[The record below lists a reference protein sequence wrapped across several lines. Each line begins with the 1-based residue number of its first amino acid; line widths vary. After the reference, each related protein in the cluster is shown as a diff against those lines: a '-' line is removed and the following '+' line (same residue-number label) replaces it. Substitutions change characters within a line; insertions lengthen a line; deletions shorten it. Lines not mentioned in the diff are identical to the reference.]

1 MAISSKVEEI
11 VLELTKTVGNIYDAL
26 NYGIG
31 NVDTPGSSIFEINN
45 LLSMANTGFPYFG
58 ILETA
63 PLGCDTTYDITYDPY
78 YVTVRSGQLA
88 YNGSVINLQPQKI
101 PLKKEWSKNYSES
114 GFGASYKY
122 GLTLG
127 LPIAEAQKA
136 TQTWATTVSTTCL
149 SGTNILFVKDATI
162 AVSLG
167 FPIQAFVGNYL
178 ITFSNV
184 TDDLTGLIVDP
195 SYYNGSSF
203 GTLPATYYL
212 DNPVTFL
219 FQPRVKYIT
228 GFPVLETSEN
238 VNTFDYFPP
247 LPQSWI
253 PISKVMV
260 KNPENPIVVDSGTG
274 LTRTIVDM
282 PTDISTY
289 QILGDSSDKS
299 LIVQSCIEANN
310 ALTDYKSND
319 YVRGTV
325 SAVYRYLSTVSS
337 NSGISN
343 RELLATQPFRKTEF
357 YSKGT
362 SFSGLERFELPYN
375 FAKAYFETIGT
386 DVQHT
391 FAIFRGDLITY
402 NAAIG
407 SSNMAAATG
416 LTTEVIPCS
425 NYISSLSSGT
435 QIYGVTI
442 VYNISTDE
450 YVESIPVYSNLVSSN
465 FTSSNYLV
473 ELNWSGAGITNPLF
487 YHVYKKPQLSSDLIE
502 RKLTNINEIQYPSYN
517 TMTTIEDDTDLLLR
531 NGITAFK
538 ITPNEDCFIGGVSLK
553 LKYIAGGQSIG
564 SGTTG
569 LSLSIFSAT
578 GSTPTPNGIITSSS
592 IIRNSDILQGTNEYT
607 VKFDNGVN
615 LEQGTSYWLMVN
627 KPSDFTTGL
636 GSTNLFTRVISGS
649 SGQGLT
655 SINSGSSWTGT
666 GGTAYYKF
674 RGYLDSGNI
683 SGDILR
689 RGIKLTNRIA
699 LQPSKLSVYV
709 PFVDDL
715 TVSNVVFNGSTTGI
729 ATTDDQTIKNDLVV
743 TVIAKNGEN
752 GELTTL
758 STTVPKGTSR
768 NQRFALGND
777 LQVFDRIVD
786 AYVTPGTDLTRINN
800 GPILWDIY
808 DLITIETTP

>member
-31 NVDTPGSSIFEINN
+31 DVDTPGSSIFEINN

-78 YVTVRSGQLA
+78 YVTVGSGQVA

-101 PLKKEWSKNYSES
+101 PLKKEWSKNYSTG

-122 GLTLG
+122 GVTLG
-127 LPIAEAQKA
+127 LPITEVQKA
-136 TQTWATTVSTTCL
+136 TKTWATTVSTTSV
-149 SGTNILFVKDATI
+149 SGTSILYVKDATI
-162 AVSLG
+162 AINLG

-212 DNPVTFL
+212 DNPITFF

-253 PISKVMV
+253 PISKVML

-289 QILGDSSDKS
+289 QILGDSTDKN
-299 LIVQSCIEANN
+299 LIIQSCNEAND
-310 ALTDYKSND
+310 ALAVYKLNN
-319 YVRGTV
+319 YVRNTV
-325 SAVYRYLSTVSS
+325 SAVYSYLSTVSS
-337 NSGISN
+337 NSGVTD

-375 FAKAYFETIGT
+375 FAEAYYETVGA

-407 SSNMAAATG
+407 SSNTAAATG
-416 LTTEVIPCS
+416 FTTEVIPCS
-425 NYISSLSSGT
+425 NYISSLSAGT

-442 VYNISTDE
+442 VYNISIDE

-502 RKLTNINEIQYPSYN
+502 RRLTNINEIQYPPDN
-517 TMTTIEDDTDLLLR
+517 TMTTIQDNTDLLLR
-531 NGITAFK
+531 NGLTAFK
-538 ITPNEDCFIGGVSLK
+538 ITPKENCFVGGVTLK
-553 LKYIAGGQSIG
+553 LKYTAGGQLTG

-592 IIRNSDILQGTNEYT
+592 MIRNSDIQQGTNEYT
-607 VKFDNGVN
+607 VKFDDGVN
-615 LEQGTSYWLMVN
+615 LYQGTSYWLMVN
-627 KPSDFTTGL
+627 KPVDFTTGL
-636 GSTNLFTRVISGS
+636 GSTDLYTRIISGG

-674 RGYLDSGNI
+674 RGYLDNGNI
-683 SGDILR
+683 PGDILR
-689 RGIKLTNRIA
+689 RGVKLTNRIA
-699 LQPSKLSVYV
+699 LEPSKLSVYV
-709 PFVDDL
+709 PYVEDL
-715 TVSNVVFNGSTTGI
+715 TISNVVFNGSTTGI

-752 GELTTL
+752 GEPTTL
-758 STTVPKGTSR
+758 TTTVPKGTMR
-768 NQRFALGND
+768 NQRFSLGND
-777 LQVFDRIVD
+777 LQVFDRVID

>member
-31 NVDTPGSSIFEINN
+31 DIDTPGSSIFEINN

-63 PLGCDTTYDITYDPY
+63 PLGCDTTYDIAFDPY
-78 YVTVRSGQLA
+78 YVTVRSGQVA

-101 PLKKEWSKNYSES
+101 PLKKEWSKNYSS
-114 GFGASYKY
+114 GGFGSSYKY
-122 GLTLG
+122 GVTLG
-127 LPIAEAQKA
+127 LPISEVKKA
-136 TQTWATTVSTTCL
+136 TQTWATTVSETCL
-149 SGTNILFVKDATI
+149 AGTNVLLVKDASI
-162 AVSLG
+162 AVNLG

-178 ITFSNV
+178 ISFSGVN
-184 TDDLTGLIVDP
+184 DDLTGLIVDP

-228 GFPVLETSEN
+228 GFPVLESSEN

-253 PISKVMV
+253 PVSKVMV
-260 KNPENPIVVDSGTG
+260 RNPEDPVVVDSGTG
-274 LTRTIVDM
+274 LTRTIVDI

-289 QILGDSSDKS
+289 QILGDSADKS
-299 LIVQSCIEANN
+299 LIIQSCNEAND
-310 ALTDYKSND
+310 ALLSYQSND
-319 YVRGTV
+319 YVRNTII
-325 SAVYRYLSTVSS
+325 AVNRYISTISS
-337 NSGISN
+337 NANLSD
-343 RELLATQPFRKTEF
+343 RELLSTQPFRKTEF

-362 SFSGLERFELPYN
+362 SFSGLERFEFPYN
-375 FAKAYFETIGT
+375 FAKAQYETLGS

-391 FAIFRGDLITY
+391 FALFRGDLITY

-407 SSNMAAATG
+407 SSNTAAATG
-416 LTTEVIPCS
+416 FTNQVIPCS

-465 FTSSNYLV
+465 YTSSNYLV
-473 ELNWSGAGITNPLF
+473 ELTWTGAGITNPLF

-517 TMTTIEDDTDLLLR
+517 TMTSITDDTDLLLR
-531 NGITAFK
+531 NGLNAFK

-553 LKYIAGGQSIG
+553 FKYVAGGQSTG
-564 SGTTG
+564 TGTTG
-569 LSLSIFSAT
+569 LTISIFSAT
-578 GSTPTPNGIITSSS
+578 GSTPTPNGMITSSS
-592 IIRNSDILQGTNEYT
+592 VLRNSDIQQGTNEYT
-607 VKFDNGVN
+607 IKFSSGTN
-615 LEQGTSYWLMVN
+615 LEQGTTYWLMIN
-627 KPSDFTTGL
+627 KPSDFATGL
-636 GSTNLFTRVISGS
+636 GSTSLFTRVIAGS

-655 SINSGSSWTGT
+655 SINSGTTWTGT
-666 GGTAYYKF
+666 GGTAFYKF
-674 RGYLDSGNI
+674 RGYMDDGNI
-683 SGDILR
+683 AGEILR

-699 LQPSKLSVYV
+699 LEPRRLSVYV
-709 PFVDDL
+709 PNVEDL

-743 TVIAKNGEN
+743 TVVAQNGEN
-752 GELTTL
+752 GEPTTL
-758 STTVPKGTSR
+758 TTTVPKGTVR
-768 NQRFALGND
+768 DQRFALGND
-777 LQVFDRIVD
+777 LQLFDRVID
-786 AYVTPGTDLTRINN
+786 AYVSPGSSLTRINN

>member
-78 YVTVRSGQLA
+78 YVTVRSGQVA

-101 PLKKEWSKNYSES
+101 PLKKEWSKNYSTS

-122 GLTLG
+122 GVTLG
-127 LPIAEAQKA
+127 LPIAEVQKA

-167 FPIQAFVGNYL
+167 FPLQAFVGSYL

-260 KNPENPIVVDSGTG
+260 KNPENPVVVDSGTG

-282 PTDISTY
+282 PTEISTY
-289 QILGDSSDKS
+289 QILGDSTDKN
-299 LIVQSCIEANN
+299 LIIQSCIEANN

-319 YVRGTV
+319 YVRSTV

-337 NSGISN
+337 NSGVTN

-375 FAKAYFETIGT
+375 FAKAYYETIGSDT
-386 DVQHT
+386 QHT
-391 FAIFRGDLITY
+391 FAVFRGDLITY

-435 QIYGVTI
+435 QIYGVSI

-487 YHVYKKPQLSSDLIE
+487 YNVYKKPQLSSDLIE

-517 TMTTIEDDTDLLLR
+517 TMTTVEDDTDLLLR

-553 LKYIAGGQSIG
+553 FKYIAGGQSIG

-569 LSLSIFSAT
+569 LSVSIYSAT
-578 GSTPTPNGIITSSS
+578 GSTPTPNGMITSSS
-592 IIRNSDILQGTNEYT
+592 VVRNADIQQGTNEYT
-607 VKFDNGVN
+607 VKFDNGAN

-666 GGTAYYKF
+666 GGTAYYKL

-743 TVIAKNGEN
+743 TVIAKNGES

-758 STTVPKGTSR
+758 TTTVPKGTSR

>member
-31 NVDTPGSSIFEINN
+31 DIDTPGSSIFEINN

-63 PLGCDTTYDITYDPY
+63 PLGCDTTYDIAFDPY
-78 YVTVRSGQLA
+78 YVTVRSGQVA

-101 PLKKEWSKNYSES
+101 PLKKEWSKNYSS
-114 GFGASYKY
+114 GGFGSSYKY
-122 GLTLG
+122 GVTLG
-127 LPIAEAQKA
+127 LPISEVKKA
-136 TQTWATTVSTTCL
+136 TQTWATTVSETCL
-149 SGTNILFVKDATI
+149 AGTNVLLVKDASI
-162 AVSLG
+162 AVNLG

-178 ITFSNV
+178 ISFSGVN
-184 TDDLTGLIVDP
+184 DDLTGLIVDP

-228 GFPVLETSEN
+228 GFPVLESSEN

-253 PISKVMV
+253 PVSKVMV
-260 KNPENPIVVDSGTG
+260 RNPEDPVVVDSGTG
-274 LTRTIVDM
+274 LTRTIVDI

-289 QILGDSSDKS
+289 QILGDSADKS
-299 LIVQSCIEANN
+299 LIIQSCNEAND
-310 ALTDYKSND
+310 ALLSYQSND
-319 YVRGTV
+319 YVRNTII
-325 SAVYRYLSTVSS
+325 AVNRYISTISS
-337 NSGISN
+337 NANLSD
-343 RELLATQPFRKTEF
+343 RELLSTQPFRKTEF

-362 SFSGLERFELPYN
+362 SFSGLERFEFPYN
-375 FAKAYFETIGT
+375 FAKAQYETLGS

-391 FAIFRGDLITY
+391 FALFRGDLITY

-407 SSNMAAATG
+407 SSNTAAATG
-416 LTTEVIPCS
+416 FTNQVIPCS

-465 FTSSNYLV
+465 YTSSNYLV
-473 ELNWSGAGITNPLF
+473 ELTWTGAGITNPLF

-517 TMTTIEDDTDLLLR
+517 TMSSITDDTDLLLR
-531 NGITAFK
+531 NGLNAFK
-538 ITPNEDCFIGGVSLK
+538 ITPNENCFIGGVSLK
-553 LKYIAGGQSIG
+553 FKYVAGGQSTG
-564 SGTTG
+564 TGTTG
-569 LSLSIFSAT
+569 LTISIFSAT
-578 GSTPTPNGIITSSS
+578 GSTPTPNGMITSSS
-592 IIRNSDILQGTNEYT
+592 VLRNSDIQQGTNEYT
-607 VKFDNGVN
+607 IKFSSGTN
-615 LEQGTSYWLMVN
+615 LEQGTTYWLMIN
-627 KPSDFTTGL
+627 KPSDFATGL
-636 GSTNLFTRVISGS
+636 GSTSLFTRVIAGS

-655 SINSGSSWTGT
+655 SINSGTTWTGT

-674 RGYLDSGNI
+674 RGYMDDGNI
-683 SGDILR
+683 AGEILR

-699 LQPSKLSVYV
+699 LEPRRLSVYV
-709 PFVDDL
+709 PNVEDL

-743 TVIAKNGEN
+743 TVVAQNGEN
-752 GELTTL
+752 GEPTTL
-758 STTVPKGTSR
+758 TTTVPKGTAR
-768 NQRFALGND
+768 DQRFALGND
-777 LQVFDRIVD
+777 LQLFDRVID
-786 AYVTPGTDLTRINN
+786 AYVSPGSSLTRINN

>member
-31 NVDTPGSSIFEINN
+31 DVDTPGSSIFEINN
-45 LLSMANTGFPYFG
+45 LLYMANTGFPYFG

-63 PLGCDTTYDITYDPY
+63 PLGCDTTYDIAFDPY
-78 YVTVRSGQLA
+78 YVTVRSGQVA

-101 PLKKEWSKNYSES
+101 PLKKEWSKNYSAG
-114 GFGASYKY
+114 GFGSSYKY
-122 GLTLG
+122 GVTLG
-127 LPIAEAQKA
+127 LPIAEVQKA
-136 TQTWATTVSTTCL
+136 TQVWATTVSDTCL
-149 SGTNILFVKDATI
+149 AGTNVLLVKDSTI
-162 AVSLG
+162 AINLG

-178 ITFSNV
+178 ITFSGVN
-184 TDDLTGLIVDP
+184 DDLTGLIVDP

-228 GFPVLETSEN
+228 GFPVLESSEN
-238 VNTFDYFPP
+238 VSTFDYFPP
-247 LPQSWI
+247 LPKSWI

-260 KNPENPIVVDSGTG
+260 KNPEDPVVVDSGTG

-289 QILGDSSDKS
+289 QILGDSSDKN
-299 LIVQSCIEANN
+299 LIIQSCNQANDS
-310 ALTDYKSND
+310 LSVYQSND
-319 YVRGTV
+319 YVKNTV
-325 SAVYRYLSTVSS
+325 SAVYRYLSTVSA

-343 RELLATQPFRKTEF
+343 RALLATQPFRKTEF

-375 FAKAYFETIGT
+375 FAKAYYETIGS

-407 SSNMAAATG
+407 SDNTA
-416 LTTEVIPCS
+416 V
-425 NYISSLSSGT
+425 
-435 QIYGVTI
+435 
-442 VYNISTDE
+442 
-450 YVESIPVYSNLVSSN
+450 VSSN
-465 FTSSNYLV
+465 YTNSNYLV
-473 ELNWSGAGITNPLF
+473 ELNWTGAGITNPLF

-502 RKLTNINEIQYPSYN
+502 RKLTNTNEIQYPPYN
-517 TMTTIEDDTDLLLR
+517 TMTTVTDDTDLILR
-531 NGITAFK
+531 NGLTAFK
-538 ITPNEDCFIGGVSLK
+538 ITPNQDCFVGGVTLK
-553 LKYIAGGQSIG
+553 FKYTAGGQSTG

-569 LSLSIFSAT
+569 LSVSIYSAT
-578 GSTPTPNGIITSSS
+578 GSTPTPNGMITSAAV
-592 IIRNSDILQGTNEYT
+592 IRNSDILQGTNEYT
-607 VKFDNGVN
+607 VKFSNGAN
-615 LEQGTSYWLMVN
+615 LEQGTSYWLVIN

-636 GSTNLFTRVISGS
+636 GSTSLFTRIVAGG

-674 RGYLDSGNI
+674 RGYLDDGNI
-683 SGDILR
+683 PGEILR

-699 LQPSKLSVYV
+699 LQASNT
-709 PFVDDL
+709 L
-715 TVSNVVFNGSTTGI
+715 T
-729 ATTDDQTIKNDLVV
+729 
-743 TVIAKNGEN
+743 
-752 GELTTL
+752 
-758 STTVPKGTSR
+758 TTVPKGTPR
-768 NQRFALGND
+768 NQRFSLGNE
-777 LQVFDRIVD
+777 LQVFDRVID

>member
-45 LLSMANTGFPYFG
+45 LLSMASSGFPYFG
-58 ILETA
+58 VLETA
-63 PLGCDTTYDITYDPY
+63 PLGLETTYDITYDPY
-78 YVTVRSGQLA
+78 YVTVRSGQVA
-88 YNGSVINLQPQKI
+88 YNGSIFNLQPQKI
-101 PLKKEWSKNYSES
+101 PLRKDWSKDYTNG
-114 GFGASYKY
+114 GFGSSYKY
-122 GLTLG
+122 GVTLG
-127 LPIAEAQKA
+127 LPISEVKKA
-136 TQTWATTVSTTCL
+136 AQTWATTVSQTCL
-149 SGTNILFVKDATI
+149 SGTNILYVKDATI
-162 AVSLG
+162 AVNLG

-184 TDDLTGLIVDP
+184 TDDLTGLIIDP

-219 FQPRVKYIT
+219 FQPKVKYIT
-228 GFPVLETSEN
+228 GFPVLEASEN

-247 LPQSWI
+247 LPNSWI

-260 KNPENPIVVDSGTG
+260 KNPEDPVVVDSGTG

-289 QILGDSSDKS
+289 QILGDSDDKN
-299 LIVQSCIEANN
+299 LIIQSCNEANN
-310 ALTDYKSND
+310 ALESYKSND
-319 YVRGTV
+319 YVRNTV
-325 SAVYRYLSTVSS
+325 SSVYRYLSTVSS
-337 NSGISN
+337 NAGLSN
-343 RELLATQPFRKTEF
+343 RELLASQPFRKTEF

-375 FAKAYFETIGT
+375 FAKAYYETIGS

-391 FAIFRGDLITY
+391 FAVFRGDLITY

-407 SSNMAAATG
+407 STNTASATG
-416 LTTEVIPCS
+416 FTNQVIPCS

-435 QIYGVTI
+435 QIYGITT

-450 YVESIPVYSNLVSSN
+450 YVESIPVYSNLISSN
-465 FTSSNYLV
+465 YTTSNYLV
-473 ELNWSGAGITNPLF
+473 ELNWTGAGVTNALF
-487 YHVYKKPQLSSDLIE
+487 YNIYKKPQLNSDLIE
-502 RKLTNINEIQYPSYN
+502 RKLTNVNEIQYPAYN
-517 TMTTIEDDTDLLLR
+517 TMISVSDDTDLILN
-531 NGITAFK
+531 NGLTAFK
-538 ITPNEDCFIGGVSLK
+538 ISPLESCYVGGVSIK
-553 LKYIAGGQSIG
+553 LKYTAGGQSTG
-564 SGTTG
+564 SGSTG
-569 LSLSIFSAT
+569 ITLAIYSAT
-578 GSTPTPNGIITSSS
+578 GSTPTPNGMLTSPA
-592 IIRNSDILQGTNEYT
+592 IIRNSDIQQGTNEYT
-607 VKFDNGVN
+607 VKFDTGVN
-615 LEQGTSYWLMVN
+615 LIQGNSYWLMID
-627 KPSDFTTGL
+627 KPSSFTTAI
-636 GSTNLFTRVISGS
+636 GSTSLYTRVISGS

-674 RGYLDSGNI
+674 RGYLDDGNI
-683 SGDILR
+683 AGEILR
-689 RGIKLTNRIA
+689 RGVKLTNRIA
-699 LQPSKLSVYV
+699 LEPRKLSVYV
-709 PFVDDL
+709 PNVEDL

-743 TVIAKNGEN
+743 TVTAQNGES
-752 GELTTL
+752 GTPTVLTT
-758 STTVPKGTSR
+758 TIPKGTAR
-768 NQRFALGND
+768 DQRFALGND
-777 LQVFDRIVD
+777 LQLFDRVLD
-786 AYVTPGTDLTRINN
+786 VYVTPGTNLTRINN

>member
-31 NVDTPGSSIFEINN
+31 DVDTPGSSIFEINN
-45 LLSMANTGFPYFG
+45 LLSMANTGYPYFG
-58 ILETA
+58 VLETA
-63 PLGCDTTYDITYDPY
+63 PLGLETTYDITYDPY
-78 YVTVRSGQLA
+78 YVTVRSGQVA
-88 YNGSVINLQPQKI
+88 YNGSIFNLQPQKI
-101 PLKKEWSKNYSES
+101 PLKKEWSKDYTNG
-114 GFGASYKY
+114 GFGSSYKY
-122 GLTLG
+122 GVTLG
-127 LPIAEAQKA
+127 LPISEVKKA
-136 TQTWATTVSTTCL
+136 TQTWVTTVSETCL
-149 SGTNILFVKDATI
+149 SGTTILYVKDTSI
-162 AVSLG
+162 ASNLG

-178 ITFSNV
+178 ITFSGISN
-184 TDDLTGLIVDP
+184 DALGLVVDP

-238 VNTFDYFPP
+238 VLTFDYFPP

-253 PISKVMV
+253 PIGKVMI
-260 KNPENPIVVDSGTG
+260 KNPEDPVVVDSGTG
-274 LTRTIVDM
+274 LTRTVVDM

-299 LIVQSCIEANN
+299 LIIQSCTEANN
-310 ALTDYKSND
+310 SLLSYKTND
-319 YVRGTV
+319 YVRNTV
-325 SAVYRYLSTVSS
+325 SSVYRYLSTVSS
-337 NSGISN
+337 NSGLTN
-343 RELLATQPFRKTEF
+343 RELLAAQPFRKTEF

-375 FAKAYFETIGT
+375 FAKAYYETIGS

-391 FAIFRGDLITY
+391 FGIFRGDLITY

-407 SSNMAAATG
+407 SSNTASATG
-416 LTTEVIPCS
+416 FTNTVIPCS

-487 YHVYKKPQLSSDLIE
+487 YNVYKKPQLSSDLIE
-502 RKLTNINEIQYPSYN
+502 RKLTNIDEIQYPSYN
-517 TMTTIEDDTDLLLR
+517 TMTSIEDNTDLLLN
-531 NGITAFK
+531 NGLTAFK
-538 ITPNEDCFIGGVSLK
+538 ITPNEDCFVGGVTIK
-553 LKYIAGGQSIG
+553 LKYTAGGQATG
-564 SGTTG
+564 SGSTG
-569 LSLSIFSAT
+569 LSMSIYSAT
-578 GSTPTPNGIITSSS
+578 GSTPTVNGMISSS
-592 IIRNSDILQGTNEYT
+592 AVIRNSDIQQGTNEYT
-607 VKFDNGVN
+607 VKFDSGVN
-615 LEQGTSYWLMVN
+615 LEQGTSYWLMID
-627 KPSDFTTGL
+627 KPSNFTTAL
-636 GSTNLFTRVISGS
+636 GSTSLYTRVITGS

-674 RGYLDSGNI
+674 RGYLDDGNI
-683 SGDILR
+683 AGEILR
-689 RGIKLTNRIA
+689 RGIKLTNRIS
-699 LQPSKLSVYV
+699 LEPRKLSVYV
-709 PFVDDL
+709 PNVEDL

-743 TVIAKNGEN
+743 TVIAQNGEN

-758 STTVPKGTSR
+758 STTVPKGTTR

-777 LQVFDRIVD
+777 LQVFDRVVD

>member
-31 NVDTPGSSIFEINN
+31 DVDTPGSSIFEINN

-88 YNGSVINLQPQKI
+88 YNGSVISLQPQKI
-101 PLKKEWSKNYSES
+101 PLKKEWSKNYSVG

-122 GLTLG
+122 GVTLG
-127 LPIAEAQKA
+127 LPITEAQKA
-136 TQTWATTVSTTCL
+136 TQTWATTVSDTCL
-149 SGTNILFVKDATI
+149 AGTSILLVKDASI
-162 AVSLG
+162 AVNLG

-260 KNPENPIVVDSGTG
+260 KNPEDPIVVDSGTG
-274 LTRTIVDM
+274 LTRTVVDM

-289 QILGDSSDKS
+289 QILGDSTDKN
-299 LIVQSCIEANN
+299 LIIQSCNEANSS
-310 ALTDYKSND
+310 LTAFKSND
-319 YVRGTV
+319 YVRNTV

-337 NSGISN
+337 NSGVTN

-375 FAKAYFETIGT
+375 FSKAYYETIGS

-407 SSNMAAATG
+407 SDNTAAATG
-416 LTTEVIPCS
+416 FTNEVIPCS

-473 ELNWSGAGITNPLF
+473 ELSWTGAGITNPLF

-502 RKLTNINEIQYPSYN
+502 RKLTNTNEIQYPSYN
-517 TMTTIEDDTDLLLR
+517 SMTTIVDDTDLLLN
-531 NGITAFK
+531 NGLTAFK

-553 LKYIAGGQSIG
+553 LKYTAGGQLTG

-569 LSLSIFSAT
+569 LTVSIYSAT
-578 GSTPTPNGIITSSS
+578 GSTPTPNGMITSSS
-592 IIRNSDILQGTNEYT
+592 VIRNSDIQQGTNEYT
-607 VKFDNGVN
+607 IKFNNGAN
-615 LEQGTSYWLMVN
+615 LEQGTSYWLMID
-627 KPSDFTTGL
+627 KPSDFSTGL
-636 GSTNLFTRVISGS
+636 GSTSLYTRVISGS
-649 SGQGLT
+649 SGQ
-655 SINSGSSWTGT
+655 
-666 GGTAYYKF
+666 
-674 RGYLDSGNI
+674 
-683 SGDILR
+683 
-689 RGIKLTNRIA
+689 
-699 LQPSKLSVYV
+699 V
-709 PFVDDL
+709 
-715 TVSNVVFNGSTTGI
+715 
-729 ATTDDQTIKNDLVV
+729 
-743 TVIAKNGEN
+743 
-752 GELTTL
+752 
-758 STTVPKGTSR
+758 
-768 NQRFALGND
+768 
-777 LQVFDRIVD
+777 
-786 AYVTPGTDLTRINN
+786 
-800 GPILWDIY
+800 
-808 DLITIETTP
+808 

>member
-31 NVDTPGSSIFEINN
+31 DVDTPGSSIFEINN

-78 YVTVRSGQLA
+78 YVTVGSGQVA

-101 PLKKEWSKNYSES
+101 PLKKEWSKNYSTG

-122 GLTLG
+122 GVTLG
-127 LPIAEAQKA
+127 LPITEVQKA
-136 TQTWATTVSTTCL
+136 TKTWATTVSTTSV
-149 SGTNILFVKDATI
+149 SGTSILYVKDATI
-162 AVSLG
+162 AINLG

-212 DNPVTFL
+212 DNPITFF

-253 PISKVMV
+253 PISKVML

-289 QILGDSSDKS
+289 QILGDSTDKN
-299 LIVQSCIEANN
+299 LIIQSCNEAND
-310 ALTDYKSND
+310 ALAVYKLNN
-319 YVRGTV
+319 YVRNTV
-325 SAVYRYLSTVSS
+325 SAVYSYLSTVSS
-337 NSGISN
+337 NSGVTN

-375 FAKAYFETIGT
+375 FAEAYYETVGA

-407 SSNMAAATG
+407 SSNTAAATG
-416 LTTEVIPCS
+416 FTTEVIPCS
-425 NYISSLSSGT
+425 NYISSLSAGT

-442 VYNISTDE
+442 VYNISIDE

-502 RKLTNINEIQYPSYN
+502 RRLTNINEIQYPPDN
-517 TMTTIEDDTDLLLR
+517 TMTTIQDNTDLLLR
-531 NGITAFK
+531 NGLTAFK
-538 ITPNEDCFIGGVSLK
+538 ITPKENCFVGGVTLK
-553 LKYIAGGQSIG
+553 LKYTAGGQLTG

-592 IIRNSDILQGTNEYT
+592 MIRNSDIQQGTNEYT
-607 VKFDNGVN
+607 VKFDDGVN
-615 LEQGTSYWLMVN
+615 LYQGTSYWLMVN
-627 KPSDFTTGL
+627 KPVDFTTGL
-636 GSTNLFTRVISGS
+636 GSTDLYTRIISGG

-674 RGYLDSGNI
+674 RGYLDNGNI
-683 SGDILR
+683 PGDILR
-689 RGIKLTNRIA
+689 RGVKLTNRIA
-699 LQPSKLSVYV
+699 LEPSKLSVYV
-709 PFVDDL
+709 PYVEDL
-715 TVSNVVFNGSTTGI
+715 TISNVVFNGSTTGI

-752 GELTTL
+752 GEPTTL
-758 STTVPKGTSR
+758 TTTVPKGTMR
-768 NQRFALGND
+768 NQRFSLGND
-777 LQVFDRIVD
+777 LQVFDRVID

>member
-31 NVDTPGSSIFEINN
+31 DVDTPGSSIFEINN

-63 PLGCDTTYDITYDPY
+63 PLGCETTYDIAYDPY

-88 YNGSVINLQPQKI
+88 YNGSIINLQPQKI
-101 PLKKEWSKNYSES
+101 PLKKEWSKNYSVG

-122 GLTLG
+122 GVTLG
-127 LPIAEAQKA
+127 LPISEAQKA
-136 TQTWATTVSTTCL
+136 IQTWATTVSTTCL
-149 SGTNILFVKDATI
+149 SGTNILYVKGATI
-162 AVSLG
+162 AVNLG

-212 DNPVTFL
+212 DNPVNFL

-228 GFPVLETSEN
+228 GFPVLENSEN

-253 PISKVMV
+253 PISKVML
-260 KNPENPIVVDSGTG
+260 KNPQDPVVVDSGTG

-282 PTDISTY
+282 PTEISTY
-289 QILGDSSDKS
+289 QILGDSTDKS
-299 LIVQSCIEANN
+299 LIIQSCSEANSS
-310 ALTDYKSND
+310 LESYKTND
-319 YVRGTV
+319 YVRNTV
-325 SAVYRYLSTVSS
+325 SAVYRYLNTVSS
-337 NSGISN
+337 NSGFTN

-362 SFSGLERFELPYN
+362 SFSGLERFEIPYN
-375 FAKAYFETIGT
+375 FSKAYFETIGS

-391 FAIFRGDLITY
+391 FGIFRGDLITY

-407 SSNMAAATG
+407 SNNTAAATG
-416 LTTEVIPCS
+416 FTNLVIPCS

-450 YVESIPVYSNLVSSN
+450 YVESVPVYSNLISSN

-517 TMTTIEDDTDLLLR
+517 TMTTIEDDVDLLLR
-531 NGITAFK
+531 NGLTAFK
-538 ITPNEDCFIGGVSLK
+538 ITPNENCFIGGVTLK
-553 LKYIAGGQSIG
+553 FKYTAGGQSTG

-569 LSLSIFSAT
+569 LSVAIYSAT
-578 GSTPTPNGIITSSS
+578 GSTPTPNGMITSSS
-592 IIRNSDILQGTNEYT
+592 VIRNSDVLQGTNEYT
-607 VKFDNGVN
+607 VKFSSGAN
-615 LEQGTSYWLMVN
+615 LLAGSTYWLMIN
-627 KPSDFTTGL
+627 KPSDFATGL
-636 GSTNLFTRVISGS
+636 GSTSLYTRVISSG

-655 SINSGSSWTGT
+655 SVNSGNSWAST

-674 RGYLDSGNI
+674 RGYLDDGNI
-683 SGDILR
+683 SGEILR

-699 LQPSKLSVYV
+699 LEPRKLSVYV
-709 PFVDDL
+709 PYVDNL
-715 TVSNVVFNGSTTGI
+715 STSNVVFNGSTTGI
-729 ATTDDQTIKNDLVV
+729 ATTDDQTIKNELIV
-743 TVIAKNGEN
+743 TVVAQNGANGEP
-752 GELTTL
+752 TTL
-758 STTVPKGTSR
+758 TATVPKGSER

-777 LQVFDRIVD
+777 LQVFDRVID

>member
-11 VLELTKTVGNIYDAL
+11 VLELTKAVGNIYDAL

-31 NVDTPGSSIFEINN
+31 DVDTPGSSIFEINN

-63 PLGCDTTYDITYDPY
+63 PLGCETTYDIAYDPY
-78 YVTVRSGQLA
+78 YVTVRSGQVA
-88 YNGSVINLQPQKI
+88 YNGSVISLQPQKI
-101 PLKKEWSKNYSES
+101 PLKKEWSKNYSS
-114 GFGASYKY
+114 GGFGSSYKY
-122 GLTLG
+122 GVTLG
-127 LPIAEAQKA
+127 LPISEVQKA
-136 TQTWATTVSTTCL
+136 TQTWATTVSETCL
-149 SGTNILFVKDATI
+149 AGTSILLVKDSSI
-162 AVSLG
+162 ALNLG
-167 FPIQAFVGNYL
+167 FPLQAFVGNYL

-184 TDDLTGLIVDP
+184 TDDMTGLIVDP

-228 GFPVLETSEN
+228 GFPVLESSEN

-247 LPQSWI
+247 LPQSWL

-260 KNPENPIVVDSGTG
+260 KNPENPVVVDSGTG

-289 QILGDSSDKS
+289 QILGDAADKS
-299 LIVQSCIEANN
+299 LIIQSCNDANSSLL
-310 ALTDYKSND
+310 AYQYND
-319 YVRGTV
+319 YVRNTITAVNRYV
-325 SAVYRYLSTVSS
+325 STISS
-337 NSGISN
+337 NANLSN

-362 SFSGLERFELPYN
+362 SFSGLERFEFPYN
-375 FAKAYFETIGT
+375 FAKAHYETLGA

-391 FAIFRGDLITY
+391 FAVFRGDLITY

-407 SSNMAAATG
+407 SDNTAAATG
-416 LTTEVIPCS
+416 FTTAVIPCS

-435 QIYGVTI
+435 QIYGVSI

-465 FTSSNYLV
+465 FTTSNYLV
-473 ELNWSGAGITNPLF
+473 ELNWTGAGITNPLF

-502 RKLTNINEIQYPSYN
+502 RKLTNVNEVQYPSYN
-517 TMTTIEDDTDLLLR
+517 TMTSITDDSDLILS
-531 NGITAFK
+531 NGLTAFK
-538 ITPNEDCFIGGVSLK
+538 ITPNEDCFVGGVSLK
-553 LKYIAGGQSIG
+553 LKYTAGGQV
-564 SGTTG
+564 SGTGSTG
-569 LSLSIFSAT
+569 LTISIFSAT
-578 GSTPTPNGIITSSS
+578 GSTPTTNGMITSSS
-592 IIRNSDILQGTNEYT
+592 VIRNSDIQQGTNEYT
-607 VKFDNGVN
+607 VKFNDGAN
-615 LEQGTSYWLMVN
+615 LTQGQSYWLMIN
-627 KPSDFTTGL
+627 KPSDFTTSL
-636 GSTNLFTRVISGS
+636 GSTSLYTRVIVGS

-655 SINSGSSWTGT
+655 SINNGSSWTGT

-674 RGYLDSGNI
+674 RGYLDDGNI
-683 SGDILR
+683 PGEILR
-689 RGIKLTNRIA
+689 RGIKLTNRIS
-699 LQPSKLSVYV
+699 LEPRKLSVFV
-709 PFVDDL
+709 PDVEDL
-715 TVSNVVFNGSTTGI
+715 TSSNVVFNGSTTGI

-743 TVIAKNGEN
+743 TVIAQNGES
-752 GELTTL
+752 GEPTTL
-758 STTVPKGTSR
+758 TTTVPKGTTR
-768 NQRFALGND
+768 GQRFSLGND
-777 LQVFDRIVD
+777 LQLFDRVID
-786 AYVTPGTDLTRINN
+786 AYVSPGTNLTRINN

>member
-31 NVDTPGSSIFEINN
+31 DVDTPGSSIFEINN

-63 PLGCDTTYDITYDPY
+63 PLGCETTYDITYDPY
-78 YVTVRSGQLA
+78 YVTVGSGQVA

-101 PLKKEWSKNYSES
+101 PLKKEWSKNYSTG

-122 GLTLG
+122 GVTLG
-127 LPIAEAQKA
+127 LPIAEVKKA
-136 TQTWATTVSTTCL
+136 TQTRVTTVSTASL
-149 SGTNILFVKDATI
+149 SGTSILYVKDATI
-162 AVSLG
+162 SVNLG

-184 TDDLTGLIVDP
+184 TDDFTGLVVDP

-203 GTLPATYYL
+203 GTLPVTYYL

-253 PISKVMV
+253 PISKVML

-274 LTRTIVDM
+274 LLRTIIDM

-289 QILGDSSDKS
+289 QILGDSTDKS
-299 LIVQSCIEANN
+299 LIIQSCNEAND
-310 ALTDYKSND
+310 ALTVYKSND
-319 YVRGTV
+319 YVRNTV

-337 NSGISN
+337 NSGVTN

-362 SFSGLERFELPYN
+362 SFSGLERFELPYG
-375 FAKAYFETIGT
+375 FAKAYYETVGS

-407 SSNMAAATG
+407 SSNTAAAIG

-473 ELNWSGAGITNPLF
+473 EINWSGAGITNPLF

-517 TMTTIEDDTDLLLR
+517 TITTIEDNTDLLLR
-531 NGITAFK
+531 NGLSAFK
-538 ITPNEDCFIGGVSLK
+538 ITPNEDCFVGGVTLK
-553 LKYIAGGQSIG
+553 FKYTAGGQLTG

-569 LSLSIFSAT
+569 LSVSIYSAT

-592 IIRNSDILQGTNEYT
+592 TIRNSDIQQGTNEYT
-607 VKFDNGVN
+607 VKFDNGTN
-615 LEQGTSYWLMVN
+615 LEQGTSYWLIIN
-627 KPSDFTTGL
+627 KPVDFTTGL
-636 GSTNLFTRVISGS
+636 GTTSLFTRIISGG

-655 SINSGSSWTGT
+655 SINDGSSWTGT
-666 GGTAYYKF
+666 GGTVYYNF
-674 RGYLDSGNI
+674 RGYLDNGNI
-683 SGDILR
+683 SGEILR

-699 LQPSKLSVYV
+699 LEPSKISVYV
-709 PFVDDL
+709 PYVDDL
-715 TVSNVVFNGSTTGI
+715 TSSNIVFNGSTTGI
-729 ATTDDQTIKNDLVV
+729 ATTDDQTVKNDLVV
-743 TVIAKNGEN
+743 TVIAQNGEN
-752 GELTTL
+752 GEPTTLTTI
-758 STTVPKGTSR
+758 VPKGTTR

-777 LQVFDRIVD
+777 LQVFDRVID

>member
-31 NVDTPGSSIFEINN
+31 DVDTPGSSIFEINN

-78 YVTVRSGQLA
+78 YVTIGSGQVA

-101 PLKKEWSKNYSES
+101 PLKKEWSKNYSTG

-122 GLTLG
+122 GVTLG
-127 LPIAEAQKA
+127 LPITEVQKA
-136 TQTWATTVSTTCL
+136 TKTWATTVSTTSV
-149 SGTNILFVKDATI
+149 SGTSILYVKDVTI
-162 AVSLG
+162 AINLG

-212 DNPVTFL
+212 DNPITFF

-253 PISKVMV
+253 PISKVML

-289 QILGDSSDKS
+289 QILGDSTDKS
-299 LIVQSCIEANN
+299 LIIQSCNEAND
-310 ALTDYKSND
+310 ALTVYKSND
-319 YVRGTV
+319 YVRNTV

-337 NSGISN
+337 NSGVTN

-362 SFSGLERFELPYN
+362 SFSGLERFELPYG
-375 FAKAYFETIGT
+375 FAKAYYQTVGS

-407 SSNMAAATG
+407 SSNTAAATG

-473 ELNWSGAGITNPLF
+473 EINWSGAGITNPFF

-517 TMTTIEDDTDLLLR
+517 TMTTIEDNTDLLLR
-531 NGITAFK
+531 NGLSAFK
-538 ITPNEDCFIGGVSLK
+538 ITPNEDCFVGGVTLK
-553 LKYIAGGQSIG
+553 FKYTAGGQLTG

-569 LSLSIFSAT
+569 LSVSIYSAT

-592 IIRNSDILQGTNEYT
+592 TIRNSDIQQGTNEYT
-607 VKFDNGVN
+607 VKFDNGTN
-615 LEQGTSYWLMVN
+615 LEQGTSYWLIIN
-627 KPSDFTTGL
+627 KPVDFTTGL
-636 GSTNLFTRVISGS
+636 GSTSLFTRIISGG

-655 SINSGSSWTGT
+655 SINDGSSWTGT
-666 GGTAYYKF
+666 GGTVYYNF
-674 RGYLDSGNI
+674 RGYLDNGNI
-683 SGDILR
+683 SGEILR

-699 LQPSKLSVYV
+699 LEPSKISVYV
-709 PFVDDL
+709 PYVDDL
-715 TVSNVVFNGSTTGI
+715 TSSNVIFNGSTTGI
-729 ATTDDQTIKNDLVV
+729 ATTDDQTVKNDLVV
-743 TVIAKNGEN
+743 TVIAQNGEN
-752 GELTTL
+752 GEPTTLTTI
-758 STTVPKGTSR
+758 VPKGTTR

-777 LQVFDRIVD
+777 LQVFDRVID

>member
-1 MAISSKVEEI
+1 
-11 VLELTKTVGNIYDAL
+11 
-26 NYGIG
+26 
-31 NVDTPGSSIFEINN
+31 
-45 LLSMANTGFPYFG
+45 
-58 ILETA
+58 
-63 PLGCDTTYDITYDPY
+63 
-78 YVTVRSGQLA
+78 
-88 YNGSVINLQPQKI
+88 
-101 PLKKEWSKNYSES
+101 
-114 GFGASYKY
+114 
-122 GLTLG
+122 
-127 LPIAEAQKA
+127 
-136 TQTWATTVSTTCL
+136 
-149 SGTNILFVKDATI
+149 
-162 AVSLG
+162 
-167 FPIQAFVGNYL
+167 
-178 ITFSNV
+178 
-184 TDDLTGLIVDP
+184 
-195 SYYNGSSF
+195 
-203 GTLPATYYL
+203 
-212 DNPVTFL
+212 
-219 FQPRVKYIT
+219 
-228 GFPVLETSEN
+228 
-238 VNTFDYFPP
+238 
-247 LPQSWI
+247 
-253 PISKVMV
+253 
-260 KNPENPIVVDSGTG
+260 
-274 LTRTIVDM
+274 
-282 PTDISTY
+282 
-289 QILGDSSDKS
+289 
-299 LIVQSCIEANN
+299 
-310 ALTDYKSND
+310 
-319 YVRGTV
+319 
-325 SAVYRYLSTVSS
+325 
-337 NSGISN
+337 
-343 RELLATQPFRKTEF
+343 
-357 YSKGT
+357 
-362 SFSGLERFELPYN
+362 
-375 FAKAYFETIGT
+375 
-386 DVQHT
+386 
-391 FAIFRGDLITY
+391 
-402 NAAIG
+402 
-407 SSNMAAATG
+407 MAAATG

-517 TMTTIEDDTDLLLR
+517 TMTTIEDNTDLLLR

-569 LSLSIFSAT
+569 LSVSIFSAT
-578 GSTPTPNGIITSSS
+578 GSTPTPNGMITSSS
-592 IIRNSDILQGTNEYT
+592 IIRNSDIQQGTNEYT
-607 VKFDNGVN
+607 VKFDNGAN

-655 SINSGSSWTGT
+655 SINSGSFWTGT

-743 TVIAKNGEN
+743 TVIAKNGES

-758 STTVPKGTSR
+758 TTTVPKGTSR

-777 LQVFDRIVD
+777 LQVFDRVID

>member
-31 NVDTPGSSIFEINN
+31 DVDTPGSSIFEINN

-78 YVTVRSGQLA
+78 YVTVGSGQVA

-101 PLKKEWSKNYSES
+101 PLKKEWSKNYSTG

-122 GLTLG
+122 GVTLG
-127 LPIAEAQKA
+127 LPITEVQKA
-136 TQTWATTVSTTCL
+136 TKTWATTVSTTSV
-149 SGTNILFVKDATI
+149 SGTSILYVKDATI
-162 AVSLG
+162 AINLG

-212 DNPVTFL
+212 DNPITFF

-253 PISKVMV
+253 PISKVML

-274 LTRTIVDM
+274 LIRTIVDM

-289 QILGDSSDKS
+289 QILGDSTDKN
-299 LIVQSCIEANN
+299 LIIQSCNEAND
-310 ALTDYKSND
+310 ALAVYKLNN
-319 YVRGTV
+319 YVRNTV
-325 SAVYRYLSTVSS
+325 LAVYSYLSTVSS
-337 NSGISN
+337 NSGVTD

-375 FAKAYFETIGT
+375 FAEAYYETVGA

-407 SSNMAAATG
+407 SSNTAAATG
-416 LTTEVIPCS
+416 FTTEVIPCS
-425 NYISSLSSGT
+425 NYISSLSAGT

-442 VYNISTDE
+442 VYNISIDE

-502 RKLTNINEIQYPSYN
+502 RRLTNINEIQYPPDN
-517 TMTTIEDDTDLLLR
+517 TMTTIQDNTDLLLR
-531 NGITAFK
+531 NGLTAFK
-538 ITPNEDCFIGGVSLK
+538 ITPKENCFVGGVTLK
-553 LKYIAGGQSIG
+553 LKYTAGGQLTG

-592 IIRNSDILQGTNEYT
+592 MIRNSDIQQGTNEYT
-607 VKFDNGVN
+607 VKFDDGVN
-615 LEQGTSYWLMVN
+615 LYQGTSYWLMVN
-627 KPSDFTTGL
+627 KPVDFTTGL
-636 GSTNLFTRVISGS
+636 GSTDLYTRIISGG

-674 RGYLDSGNI
+674 RGYLDNGNI
-683 SGDILR
+683 PGDILR
-689 RGIKLTNRIA
+689 RGVKLTNRIA
-699 LQPSKLSVYV
+699 LEPSKLSVYV
-709 PFVDDL
+709 PYVEDL
-715 TVSNVVFNGSTTGI
+715 TISNVVFNGSTTGI

-752 GELTTL
+752 GEPTTL
-758 STTVPKGTSR
+758 TTTVPKGTMR
-768 NQRFALGND
+768 NQRFSLGND
-777 LQVFDRIVD
+777 LQVFDRVID

>member
-31 NVDTPGSSIFEINN
+31 DIDTPGSSIFEINN
-45 LLSMANTGFPYFG
+45 LLSMANNGSPYFG

-63 PLGCDTTYDITYDPY
+63 PLGCETTYDIAFDPY
-78 YVTVRSGQLA
+78 YVTVRSGQVA
-88 YNGSVINLQPQKI
+88 YNGSVFNLQPQKI
-101 PLKKEWSKNYSES
+101 PLKKEWSKNYSS
-114 GFGASYKY
+114 GGFGASYKY
-122 GLTLG
+122 GVTLG
-127 LPIAEAQKA
+127 LPISEVKKA

-149 SGTNILFVKDATI
+149 SGTSILYVKDATI
-162 AVSLG
+162 AKNLG

-178 ITFSNV
+178 ITFSNT
-184 TDDLTGLIVDP
+184 TDDMTGLIVDP

-203 GTLPATYYL
+203 GTLPVTYYL

-219 FQPRVKYIT
+219 FQPRVKFIT

-238 VNTFDYFPP
+238 INNFDYFPP

-260 KNPENPIVVDSGTG
+260 KNPENPVVVDSGTG

-289 QILGDSSDKS
+289 QILGDSADKN
-299 LIVQSCIEANN
+299 LIIESCTNANE
-310 ALTDYKSND
+310 ALTAYQSND
-319 YVRGTV
+319 YVSNTV
-325 SAVYRYLSTVSS
+325 SAVYRYLSTVSF
-337 NSGISN
+337 NSSQTN

-357 YSKGT
+357 YSKGL

-375 FAKAYFETIGT
+375 FSKAYYETVGS

-407 SSNMAAATG
+407 SNNTAAATG
-416 LTTEVIPCS
+416 FTNLVIPCS

-435 QIYGVTI
+435 QIYGTTI

-465 FTSSNYLV
+465 FTTSNYLV

-502 RKLTNINEIQYPSYN
+502 RKITNINEIQYQSYN
-517 TMTTIEDDTDLLLR
+517 TMTSIVDDSDLVLR
-531 NGITAFK
+531 NGLSAFK
-538 ITPNEDCFIGGVSLK
+538 ITPNENCFVGGVTLK
-553 LKYIAGGQSIG
+553 LKYSAGGQSTG

-569 LSLSIFSAT
+569 LSISIYSAT
-578 GSTPTPNGIITSSS
+578 GSTPTPNGMITSDSV
-592 IIRNSDILQGTNEYT
+592 IRNADILQGTNEYT
-607 VKFDNGVN
+607 VKFSTGAN
-615 LEQGTSYWLMVN
+615 LLQGTTYWLILN
-627 KPSDFTTGL
+627 KPSDFSTGL
-636 GSTNLFTRVISGS
+636 GSTALYTRVISGS

-655 SINSGSSWTGT
+655 SVNSGSSWTGT

-674 RGYLDSGNI
+674 RGYLDDGNI
-683 SGDILR
+683 SGEILR
-689 RGIKLTNRIA
+689 RGMKLTNRVSLESRKI
-699 LQPSKLSVYV
+699 SVYV
-709 PFVDDL
+709 PYVDDL
-715 TVSNVVFNGSTTGI
+715 SSSNIIFNGSTTGI

-743 TVIAKNGEN
+743 TVIAQNGEN
-752 GELTTL
+752 GEPTTL
-758 STTVPKGTSR
+758 TTTVPKGTAR
-768 NQRFALGND
+768 NQRFELGND
-777 LQVFDRIVD
+777 LQVFDRILD
-786 AYVTPGTDLTRINN
+786 AYVTPGTDVTRINN

>member
-1 MAISSKVEEI
+1 
-11 VLELTKTVGNIYDAL
+11 
-26 NYGIG
+26 
-31 NVDTPGSSIFEINN
+31 
-45 LLSMANTGFPYFG
+45 
-58 ILETA
+58 
-63 PLGCDTTYDITYDPY
+63 
-78 YVTVRSGQLA
+78 
-88 YNGSVINLQPQKI
+88 
-101 PLKKEWSKNYSES
+101 
-114 GFGASYKY
+114 
-122 GLTLG
+122 
-127 LPIAEAQKA
+127 
-136 TQTWATTVSTTCL
+136 
-149 SGTNILFVKDATI
+149 
-162 AVSLG
+162 
-167 FPIQAFVGNYL
+167 
-178 ITFSNV
+178 V
-184 TDDLTGLIVDP
+184 TDDFTGLVVDP

-203 GTLPATYYL
+203 GTLPVTYYL

-253 PISKVMV
+253 PISKVML

-274 LTRTIVDM
+274 LIRTIIDM

-289 QILGDSSDKS
+289 QILGDSTDKS
-299 LIVQSCIEANN
+299 LIIQSCNEAND
-310 ALTDYKSND
+310 ALTVYKSND
-319 YVRGTV
+319 YVRNTV

-337 NSGISN
+337 NSGVTN

-362 SFSGLERFELPYN
+362 SFSGLERFELPYG
-375 FAKAYFETIGT
+375 FAKAYYETVGS

-407 SSNMAAATG
+407 SSNTAAATG

-473 ELNWSGAGITNPLF
+473 EINWSGAGITNPLF

-517 TMTTIEDDTDLLLR
+517 TITTIEDNTDLLLR
-531 NGITAFK
+531 NGLSAFK
-538 ITPNEDCFIGGVSLK
+538 ITPNEDCFVGGVTLK
-553 LKYIAGGQSIG
+553 FKYTAGGQLTG

-569 LSLSIFSAT
+569 LSVSIYSAT
-578 GSTPTPNGIITSSS
+578 GSTPTPNGMITSAST
-592 IIRNSDILQGTNEYT
+592 IRNSDIQQGTNEYT
-607 VKFDNGVN
+607 VKFDNGAN
-615 LEQGTSYWLMVN
+615 LEQGTSYWLIIN
-627 KPSDFTTGL
+627 KPVDFTTGL
-636 GSTNLFTRVISGS
+636 GSTSLFTRIISGG

-655 SINSGSSWTGT
+655 SINDGSSWTGT
-666 GGTAYYKF
+666 GGTAYYNF
-674 RGYLDSGNI
+674 RGYLDNGNI
-683 SGDILR
+683 SGEILR

-699 LQPSKLSVYV
+699 LEPRKLSVYV
-709 PFVDDL
+709 PYVDDL
-715 TVSNVVFNGSTTGI
+715 TSSNVVFNGSTTGI
-729 ATTDDQTIKNDLVV
+729 ATTDDQTVKNDLVV
-743 TVIAKNGEN
+743 IVIAQNGEN
-752 GELTTL
+752 GEPTTLTTI
-758 STTVPKGTSR
+758 VPKGTTR

-777 LQVFDRIVD
+777 LQVFDRVID

>member
-31 NVDTPGSSIFEINN
+31 DIETPGSSIFEINN
-45 LLSMANTGFPYFG
+45 LLSMANSGFPYFG

-63 PLGCDTTYDITYDPY
+63 PLGCETTYDIAFDPY

-101 PLKKEWSKNYSES
+101 PLKKEWSKNYSS
-114 GFGASYKY
+114 GGFGASYKY
-122 GLTLG
+122 GVTLG
-127 LPIAEAQKA
+127 LPISEAQKA

-149 SGTNILFVKDATI
+149 SGTSILYVKDASI
-162 AVSLG
+162 AVNLG

-212 DNPVTFL
+212 DNPVNFL

-228 GFPVLETSEN
+228 GFPVLENSEN

-247 LPQSWI
+247 LPKSWI
-253 PISKVMV
+253 PISKVML
-260 KNPENPIVVDSGTG
+260 KNPEDPIVVDSGTG
-274 LTRTIVDM
+274 LTRTVVDM
-282 PTDISTY
+282 PTEISTY
-289 QILGDSSDKS
+289 QILGDSTDKS
-299 LIVQSCIEANN
+299 LIIQSCNDANN
-310 ALTDYKSND
+310 ALLTYQSND
-319 YVRGTV
+319 YIRNTIISVN
-325 SAVYRYLSTVSS
+325 RYISTISS
-337 NSGISN
+337 NAFLSD
-343 RELLATQPFRKTEF
+343 RELLSTQPFRKTEF

-362 SFSGLERFELPYN
+362 SFSGLERFEIPYN
-375 FAKAYFETIGT
+375 FAKAQYETLSI
-386 DVQHT
+386 DAQHT

-407 SSNMAAATG
+407 SNNTSSATG
-416 LTTEVIPCS
+416 FTNKVIPCS
-425 NYISSLSSGT
+425 NYVSSLSAGT
-435 QIYGVTI
+435 QIYGLTV

-465 FTSSNYLV
+465 YTSSNYLV

-517 TMTTIEDDTDLLLR
+517 TMTTVEDDTDLLLR
-531 NGITAFK
+531 NGLTAFK
-538 ITPNEDCFIGGVSLK
+538 ITPNEDCFVGGVSLK
-553 LKYIAGGQSIG
+553 FKYLAGGQLTG

-569 LSLSIFSAT
+569 LTISIFSAT
-578 GSTPTPNGIITSSS
+578 GSTPTTNGMITSSS
-592 IIRNSDILQGTNEYT
+592 VIRNSDIQQGTNEYT
-607 VKFDNGVN
+607 IKFNAGAN
-615 LEQGTSYWLMVN
+615 LEQGTSYWLMIN

-636 GSTNLFTRVISGS
+636 GSTSLYARIISGG

-655 SINSGSSWTGT
+655 SINNGSSWTGS
-666 GGTAYYKF
+666 GGTAYYKV
-674 RGYLDSGNI
+674 RGYLDDGNVSGE
-683 SGDILR
+683 ILK

-699 LQPSKLSVYV
+699 LEPRKLSVYV
-709 PFVDDL
+709 PYVEDL
-715 TVSNVVFNGSTTGI
+715 TSSNVVFNGSTTGI
-729 ATTDDQTIKNDLVV
+729 ATTDDQTIKNDIVV
-743 TVIAKNGEN
+743 TVIAQNGEN

-758 STTVPKGTSR
+758 TTTVPKGTAR

-777 LQVFDRIVD
+777 LQVFDRVID